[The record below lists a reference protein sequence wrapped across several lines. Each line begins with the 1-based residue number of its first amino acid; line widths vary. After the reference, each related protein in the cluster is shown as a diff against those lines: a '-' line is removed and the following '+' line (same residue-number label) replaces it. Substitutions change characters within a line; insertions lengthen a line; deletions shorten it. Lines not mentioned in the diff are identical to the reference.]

1 MHGLWRCALLLGVAV
16 QVGDGTTSVCLLAGE
31 FLKSIKGYIEDGV
44 HPQTVIKGFRDAL
57 REVRNN
63 HKRHRTMRRKSIR
76 IVRLRNL
83 AFV

>member
-1 MHGLWRCALLLGVAV
+1 MAVGLRCACV

-57 REVRNN
+57 KEVRNN
-63 HKRHRTMRRKSIR
+63 KTTMDDNQSNTNRPHT
-76 IVRLRNL
+76 L
-83 AFV
+83 